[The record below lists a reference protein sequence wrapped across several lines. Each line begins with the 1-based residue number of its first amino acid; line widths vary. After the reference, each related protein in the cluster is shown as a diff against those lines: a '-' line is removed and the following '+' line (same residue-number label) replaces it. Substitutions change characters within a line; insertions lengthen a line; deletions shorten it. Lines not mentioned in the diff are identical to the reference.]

1 MIKRAAFTMIEL
13 VMVIVIMGIVSSI
26 GADILLNLYESYIKT
41 RAINKLQAQSEL
53 VLDQIAKRLQYRIRD
68 SVIARN
74 KNNNTY
80 VSLTNADDNYQ
91 ILEWLGKDNEGFRGN
106 SKPGWS
112 GFVDLYSSDTTLTQI
127 KTSGSELNTSNE
139 IIKALSYNKVSL
151 LDTDTSPTYKKPA
164 IIFKGQ
170 STYDLAQYGWN
181 GTDGNYTTK
190 VSYTSGANT
199 NDILNLIDTNN
210 PTEFFEQYDLS
221 WSAYAIVPVDTN
233 ATDDFKLT
241 LHYNYQ
247 PWENGKYN
255 DANTTKITLMEH
267 VSTFKFTQI
276 GDTIR
281 LKLCLNDA
289 NQSGNYNFA
298 FCKERVV
305 Y

>member
-112 GFVDLYSSDTTLTQI
+112 GFVDLYSSNTNLTQI
-127 KTSGSELNTSNE
+127 KTSGSELNTTNE
-139 IIKALSYNKVSL
+139 IIKALSYGTVSL
-151 LDTDTSPTYKKPA
+151 DTTYADRPA

-170 STYDLAQYGWN
+170 STYDLSQYGWD

-190 VSYTSGANT
+190 VSYTPGAST

-221 WSAYAIVPVDTN
+221 WSAYAIVPEGNVS
-233 ATDDFKLT
+233 DFNLT

-247 PWENGKYN
+247 PWEEENY
-255 DANTTKITLMEH
+255 DDTNTTKFTLMEH

-281 LKLCLNDA
+281 IKLCLNDA
-289 NQSGNYNFA
+289 FQSGSYNFA